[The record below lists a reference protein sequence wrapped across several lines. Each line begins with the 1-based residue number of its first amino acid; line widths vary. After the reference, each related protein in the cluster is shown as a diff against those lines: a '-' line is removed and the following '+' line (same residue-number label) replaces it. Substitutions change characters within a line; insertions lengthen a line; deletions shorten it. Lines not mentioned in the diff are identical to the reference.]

1 LSNLKITDVRAI
13 LTEPEPGSRFTV
25 VKVETSE
32 PGLYGLG
39 CASLRTRP
47 RAVKAAIEDYLR
59 PFLIGKDP
67 ADIEDIW
74 QSAYV
79 SSYWRSGP
87 ILNNALSGVDEA
99 LWDIK
104 GKVARMPVYDLI
116 GGKARE
122 AAAVYAHAS
131 ASTPQEVEEQALS
144 FIEEGYHY
152 VRIQVA
158 TPGFATYG
166 ASGGEGRDRHPQD
179 GPQWITTK
187 TEPFDD
193 RFAYAQKT
201 GVYEPKPYM
210 RSAIALMER
219 IRSNVGWEVEL
230 IHDVHERLPTI
241 LAVDF
246 AKEVEQF
253 KLFYLEDLLPPHE
266 GSWYERV
273 REQCATPMA
282 IGEIFNNPLEI
293 VPLIHGKLID
303 FVRTR
308 LSPIG
313 GITPARKY
321 AAMAELMGVRTA
333 FQGPGNVSPVGQAA
347 HLQLDLNISN
357 FGVQEEAIYSE
368 KIQEIFPGAPTIR
381 DGFMWSN
388 GEPGLG
394 IDINEELAAKYP
406 HNHEGGGH
414 FDNVRRADGTVVRP

>member
-1 LSNLKITDVRAI
+1 MSNVKIRDVRVI

-25 VKVETSE
+25 VKIETTE
-32 PGLYGLG
+32 PGLYGIG

-47 RAVKAAIEDYLR
+47 QAVKVAIEQYLR

-67 ADIEDIW
+67 DDIEDIW

-87 ILNNALSGVDEA
+87 ILNNALSGIDEA

-104 GKVARMPVYDLI
+104 GKVAGLPVYSLL

-131 ASTPQEVEEQALS
+131 ASTPEEVEDQAHA
-144 FIEEGYHY
+144 FVEEGYHY

-166 ASGGEGRDRHPQD
+166 ASGGEGRDRDPQD
-179 GPQWITTK
+179 GPKWITTK
-187 TEPFDD
+187 AEPADD
-193 RFAYAQKT
+193 RFAYAQRT

-210 RSAIALMER
+210 RSAISLMDR
-219 IRSNVGWEVEL
+219 IRSNVGWKVEL

-253 KLFYLEDLLPPHE
+253 KLFYLEDLLPPQE
-266 GSWYERV
+266 IGWYERV
-273 REQCATPMA
+273 REQTTTPLA
-282 IGEIFNNPLEI
+282 IGEIFNNPLEV
-293 VPLIHGKLID
+293 VPLLTGRLID

-321 AAMAELMGVRTA
+321 AAMAELMGIRTA
-333 FQGPGNVSPVGQAA
+333 FQGPSNVSPVGQAA
-347 HLQLDLNISN
+347 HLNVDLAISN
-357 FGVQEEAIYSE
+357 FGVQEEAIYSD
-368 KIQEIFPGAPTIR
+368 KIKEIFPGAPEIR

-406 HNHEGGGH
+406 HNNEGGGH

>member
-1 LSNLKITDVRAI
+1 MSNVKIRDVRAI

-25 VKVETSE
+25 VKIETTE
-32 PGLYGLG
+32 PGLYGIG

-47 RAVKAAIEDYLR
+47 QAVKVAIEQYLR

-74 QSAYV
+74 QSAFV

-104 GKVARMPVYDLI
+104 GKVAGMPVYDLL

-131 ASTPQEVEEQALS
+131 ASSPEEVEDQAHG
-144 FIEEGYHY
+144 FIEEGYHF

-166 ASGGEGRDRHPQD
+166 ASGGENRDRDPQD
-179 GPQWITTK
+179 GPKWITTK
-187 TEPFDD
+187 AEPADD
-193 RFAYAQKT
+193 KYAYAQRT
-201 GVYEPKPYM
+201 GVYM
-210 RSAIALMER
+210 RSAISLMDR
-219 IRSNVGWEVEL
+219 IRSSVGWKVEL

-266 GSWYERV
+266 IGWYERV
-273 REQCATPMA
+273 REQTSTPMA

-293 VPLIHGKLID
+293 VPLITGRLID

-313 GITPARKY
+313 GITPAKKY

-347 HLQLDLNISN
+347 HLNVDLNISN
-357 FGVQEEAIYSE
+357 FGVQEEAIYSD
-368 KIQEIFPGAPTIR
+368 KIQEIFPGSPTIK

-406 HNHEGGGH
+406 HNDEGGGH

>member
-1 LSNLKITDVRAI
+1 MSNLKITDVRAI

-104 GKVARMPVYDLI
+104 GKVAGMPVYDLI

>member
-1 LSNLKITDVRAI
+1 MSNLKITDVRTI

-47 RAVKAAIEDYLR
+47 LAVKAAIEDYLR

-104 GKVARMPVYDLI
+104 GKVAGMPVYDLI

-166 ASGGEGRDRHPQD
+166 ASGGEGHDRHPQD

-187 TEPFDD
+187 AEPFDN

-210 RSAIALMER
+210 RSAIMLMDR
-219 IRSNVGWEVEL
+219 IRTNVGWEVEL

-347 HLQLDLNISN
+347 HLQVDLNISN

-388 GEPGLG
+388 GKPGLG
-394 IDINEELAAKYP
+394 IDINEELAGKYP

>member
-1 LSNLKITDVRAI
+1 MGNVKIRDVRVI

-25 VKVETSE
+25 VKIETTE
-32 PGLYGLG
+32 PDLYGVG

-47 RAVKAAIEDYLR
+47 QAVKVAIDQYLR

-67 ADIEDIW
+67 SDIEDIW

-87 ILNNALSGVDEA
+87 ILNNALSGIDEA

-104 GKVARMPVYDLI
+104 GKIAGMPVYDLL

-131 ASTPQEVEEQALS
+131 ASSPEEVEDQTWG

-152 VRIQVA
+152 IRVQVA
-158 TPGFATYG
+158 TPGFVTYG
-166 ASGGEGRDRHPQD
+166 ASGGESRDRDPQD
-179 GPQWITTK
+179 GPKWITTK
-187 TEPFDD
+187 SAPADD
-193 RFAYAQKT
+193 RYTYAQKT
-201 GVYEPKPYM
+201 GIYEPKPYM
-210 RSAIALMER
+210 RSAISLMDR
-219 IRSNVGWEVEL
+219 IRSSVGWKVEL

-266 GSWYERV
+266 SGWYERV
-273 REQCATPMA
+273 REQCSTPMA

-293 VPLIHGKLID
+293 VPLITGRLID

-308 LSPIG
+308 LSPLG
-313 GITPARKY
+313 GITPAKKY
-321 AAMAELMGVRTA
+321 AAMAELMGIRTA
-333 FQGPGNVSPVGQAA
+333 FQGPSNVSPVGQAA
-347 HLQLDLNISN
+347 HLNLDLAISN
-357 FGVQEEAIYSE
+357 FGVQEEAIYSD
-368 KIQEIFPGAPTIR
+368 KIKEIFPGAPTIE

-406 HNHEGGGH
+406 HNNEGGGH

>member
-1 LSNLKITDVRAI
+1 MSNVKIRDVRAI

-25 VKVETSE
+25 VKIETTE
-32 PGLYGLG
+32 PGLYGIG

-47 RAVKAAIEDYLR
+47 QAVKVAIEQYLR

-74 QSAYV
+74 QSAFV

-104 GKVARMPVYDLI
+104 GKVAGMPVYDLL

-131 ASTPQEVEEQALS
+131 ASSSEEVEDQAHG
-144 FIEEGYHY
+144 FIEEGYHF

-166 ASGGEGRDRHPQD
+166 ASGGENRDRDPQD
-179 GPQWITTK
+179 GPKWITTK
-187 TEPFDD
+187 AEPADD
-193 RFAYAQKT
+193 KYAYAQRT

-210 RSAIALMER
+210 RSAISLMDR
-219 IRSNVGWEVEL
+219 IRSSVGWKVEL

-266 GSWYERV
+266 IGWYERV
-273 REQCATPMA
+273 REQTSTPMA

-293 VPLIHGKLID
+293 VPLITGRLID

-313 GITPARKY
+313 GITPAKKY

-347 HLQLDLNISN
+347 HLNVDLNISN
-357 FGVQEEAIYSE
+357 FGVQEEAIYSD
-368 KIQEIFPGAPTIR
+368 KIQEIFPGSPTIK

-388 GEPGLG
+388 GDPGLG

-406 HNHEGGGH
+406 HNDEGGGH